1 MPAPAH
7 MGRAMSQYRRDRAD
21 RIVAAHHGRP
31 QVESAPKGAAWEQNL
46 AGIKAACKRARRECD
61 RERKLL
67 EEYEAER
74 EHAIGALQQQHA
86 GR

>member
-1 MPAPAH
+1 
-7 MGRAMSQYRRDRAD
+7 MGRAMTQYRRDHRAE
-21 RIVAAHHGRP
+21 IAAAYHARP
-31 QVESAPKGAAWEQNL
+31 RTERAPKGAAWEQNL
-46 AGIKAACKRARRECD
+46 AGIKAACKRARRDCD

-74 EHAIGALQQQHA
+74 GHAISALVEAERRRHA